1 MTPKK
6 AREIDKGLRLDLD
19 RLPRRKVKAFIRSV
33 HTAIYAHEGFQTH
46 SETQRRD
53 KLRKLKAAAETYLG
67 TGFQNRPSGPV
78 SPSRR

>member
-1 MTPKK
+1 VKPSRDWCSHDTQK

-19 RLPRRKVKAFIRSV
+19 CFPRKKVKAFIRSV
-33 HTAIYAHEGFQTH
+33 HTAIYAHEGFQTR

-67 TGFQNRPSGPV
+67 TGF
-78 SPSRR
+78 